1 MSKSI
6 KNLILPYIILIV
18 FCIYQR
24 LSLVNMSINSIAG
37 DTEAVPT
44 SIIIGFVA
52 FIAIYIL
59 FNRKHL
65 NFRSKDGI
73 GFTAFVSYVYVLS
86 LILTLFVPF
95 STKSCYFYI
104 IYPLA
109 CFYFTQV
116 FISKINDMRYI
127 LYPCVIILG
136 VLIYQYSV
144 SYQETALLVNYT
156 TSNNSAYFLL
166 FFLPIVLC
174 LDNKYLKW
182 ILVGIISFA
191 VFASFKRGCVIAL
204 VTTFVTY
211 YYYQYVKGKGGTR
224 GFISIL
230 MLLALLLYAGYS
242 ILNSS
247 NDIFSHLVSR
257 FANIGEDGGSGR
269 SDVYKVTWDMI
280 ISSDLLSLLFGHGWN
295 MVIRDSPMS
304 LSAHNDYMECLY
316 DFGIIGFV
324 LFMKLIHG
332 LIKYVKTIHESRFYA
347 PFAAS
352 IALLITTSAF
362 AHVVI
367 YTSYFSILAMFWSIA
382 INSNKYS
389 NL

>member
-1 MSKSI
+1 MYKKI
-6 KNLILPYIILIV
+6 KNLILPYIILSV

-24 LSLVNMSINSIAG
+24 LSLISMSINSIAG
-37 DTEAVPT
+37 DTEAVPA
-44 SIIIGFVA
+44 SIIIGF
-52 FIAIYIL
+52 IALITIYIL
-59 FNRKHL
+59 FNKKYL
-65 NFRSKDGI
+65 NVRTDSLGLTSFI
-73 GFTAFVSYVYVLS
+73 SYTYVIS
-86 LILTLFVPF
+86 VFIALFVPF
-95 STKSCYFYI
+95 NTKSYYFYI

-116 FISKINDMRYI
+116 FLSKINDPRYI
-127 LYPCVIILG
+127 LYPCMIILG
-136 VLIYQYSV
+136 ILIYQYIV

-156 TSNNSAYFLL
+156 TSNNSSYFLL
-166 FFLPIVLC
+166 YFMPIVLC
-174 LDNKYLKW
+174 LGNKYLKW

-191 VFASFKRGCVIAL
+191 VFASFKRGCVVAL
-204 VTTFVTY
+204 VATFVTY
-211 YYYQYVKGKGGTR
+211 YYFQYIKVKGGTR
-224 GFISIL
+224 GFISL
-230 MLLALLLYAGYS
+230 LLLLALFLFTGYS

-269 SDVYKVTWDMI
+269 TDVYKVTWDMI
-280 ISSDLLSLLFGHGWN
+280 ISSDLPSLLFGHGWN

-304 LSAHNDYMECLY
+304 LSAHNDYLECLY

-324 LFMKLIHG
+324 LFMKLIYG
-332 LIKYVKTIHESRFYA
+332 LIKYAHTIRNDRFYA

-367 YTSYFSILAMFWSIA
+367 YTTYFSILTMFWSIA
-382 INSNKYS
+382 IHSNKK
-389 NL
+389 